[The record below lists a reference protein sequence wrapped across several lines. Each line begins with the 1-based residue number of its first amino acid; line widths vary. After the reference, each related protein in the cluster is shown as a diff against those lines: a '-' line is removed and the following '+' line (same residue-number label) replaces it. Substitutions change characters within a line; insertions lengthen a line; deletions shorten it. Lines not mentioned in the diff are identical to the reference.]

1 MNKQVEQF
9 PGAELITLT
18 EAAELIGVSKAKMSR
33 LVAGGYLQPETDPLD
48 ERVKLVRR
56 ADVIAL
62 RKRERA
68 A

>member
-1 MNKQVEQF
+1 MSNQVEQF
-9 PGAELITLT
+9 PESDLITLT
-18 EAAELIGVSKAKMSR
+18 EAADLINVSKAKMSR
-33 LVAGGYLQPETDPLD
+33 LVASGYLHTEPDPLD

-56 ADVIAL
+56 SDVVAL